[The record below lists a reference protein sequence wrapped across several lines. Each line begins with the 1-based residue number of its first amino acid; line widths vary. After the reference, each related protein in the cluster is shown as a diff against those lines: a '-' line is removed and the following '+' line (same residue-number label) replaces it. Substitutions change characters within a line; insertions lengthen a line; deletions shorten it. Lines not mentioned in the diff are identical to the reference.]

1 MNKSLQKV
9 IETLRTHMNEGQL
22 VWHNPCLI
30 VPQSNLVS
38 KKPYQGMNQCV
49 TALVADRRGYQSPYW
64 ATFNQIR
71 GLGGELADAKGQG
84 VPIVFYKNVIAPSE
98 HEDEQNRFILR
109 HSAVFNL
116 DLVRGL
122 DIVQNDF
129 PQGHEAG
136 PSREAEAVAV
146 SYLEREQIPVIHGR
160 PAYIPSRDTIRMP
173 HAEEVTSM
181 DEFFSCYFHEMAHS
195 VGHPR
200 RLCRFGVEPGL
211 FESKDAYSQEELVAE
226 ITAAMLCH
234 DCGVDSQASIRNSAA
249 YLQGWSR
256 FIRDEEHAF
265 LCAINQAYKARA
277 FILTAKAGHAG

>member
-30 VPQSNLVS
+30 VPQSNGVS
-38 KKPYQGMNQCV
+38 KKPYQGMNQLV
-49 TALVADRRGYQSPYW
+49 TALVADRRGYQSSYW

-71 GLGGELADAKGQG
+71 GLGGELVDAKGQG
-84 VPIVFYKNVIAPSE
+84 VPIVFYKNVCAPNE
-98 HEDEQNRFILR
+98 HEDEQTRFILR

-122 DIVQNDF
+122 DTESGDTQPDH
-129 PQGHEAG
+129 QAG
-136 PSREAEAVAV
+136 PSQEAQALAA
-146 SYLEREQIPVIHGR
+146 SYLERENIAVIHGA

-173 HAEEVTSM
+173 HVEEVTPI
-181 DEFFSCYFHEMAHS
+181 DEFFSCYFREMAHS
-195 VGHPR
+195 AGHPR
-200 RLCRFGVEPGL
+200 RLCRFGIEPGI

-234 DCGVDSQASIRNSAA
+234 DCAVDSEASIRNSAA

-256 FIRDEEHAF
+256 FIRNEENAF
-265 LCAINQAYKARA
+265 LCAINEAYKARA
-277 FILTAKAGHAG
+277 FILTGEGGYAG

>member
-9 IETLRTHMNEGQL
+9 IDTLRAHMSEGQL

-30 VPQSNLVS
+30 APQSNWVS
-38 KKPYQGMNQCV
+38 KKTYQGMNQLI
-49 TALVADRRGYQSPYW
+49 TALVADSRGYRSPYW
-64 ATFNQIR
+64 ATFHQIR
-71 GLGGELADAKGQG
+71 GLGAELADAKGQG
-84 VPIVFYKNVIAPSE
+84 VPIIFYKTVTTSNDNE
-98 HEDEQNRFILR
+98 GEQTRFVLR

-116 DLVRGL
+116 DLVRGI
-122 DIVQNDF
+122 DAPPSDSPPDRHAIAS
-129 PQGHEAG
+129 EA
-136 PSREAEAVAV
+136 AEAVA
-146 SYLEREQIPVIHGR
+146 STYLEREQIAVIHGS
-160 PAYIPSRDTIRMP
+160 PAYIPSQDTIRMP
-173 HAEEVTSM
+173 HANEVTSI

-234 DCGVDSQASIRNSAA
+234 ECGVDSQASIRNSAA

-256 FIRDEEHAF
+256 FIRNQESAF
-265 LCAINQAYKARA
+265 LGAINQAYKARA
-277 FILTAKAGHAG
+277 FILSGESGHGG